1 MNQVSHN
8 KPRLSFFVLL
18 ARSYHVIYK
27 FGGEATLFHRD
38 LLDFLVCLPFFFLL
52 FCLFFMLEST
62 LHDSMIPRV
71 QNHKGDPLKATQIL
85 HKKIICTFAVD
96 QVFDY
101 FHCYF
106 S

>member
-38 LLDFLVCLPFFFLL
+38 LLDFLVCLPFFFFTILPLL
-52 FCLFFMLEST
+52 YAR
-62 LHDSMIPRV
+62 I
-71 QNHKGDPLKATQIL
+71 NIA
-85 HKKIICTFAVD
+85 
-96 QVFDY
+96 
-101 FHCYF
+101 
-106 S
+106 